1 MDRCRRSGRAT
12 PRILTRACALLAAAA
27 AITSCAAHA
36 SSTDAAGTSS
46 RRPLRVAVDL
56 ASVHPAPVGCS
67 LASSCAPASARD
79 MDLGLVPSGY
89 RDTSGLRSQPE
100 AGNGVMLTRIWRA
113 PKPSFLDPGGEP
125 MGAMVTVQVIRHPV
139 EPADEALGL
148 ANNPRGTSK
157 VAIAKRIAYES
168 DWTIPTQDL
177 QGRPVQIS
185 ASSVYVVLSSRITV
199 EVTTIGMTPSVAQAL
214 AKGVVVR

>member
-1 MDRCRRSGRAT
+1 
-12 PRILTRACALLAAAA
+12 
-27 AITSCAAHA
+27 
-36 SSTDAAGTSS
+36 
-46 RRPLRVAVDL
+46 
-56 ASVHPAPVGCS
+56 
-67 LASSCAPASARD
+67 

-89 RDTSGLRSQPE
+89 RNTSGLRNQPE
-100 AGNGVMLTRIWRA
+100 AAGGVMLSRTWHA
-113 PKPSFLDPGGEP
+113 PSPSFLDPGGEP
-125 MGAMVTVQVIRHPV
+125 MGAMVSVEVIRHPV
-139 EPADEALGL
+139 ESAAEALGL
-148 ANNPRGTSK
+148 AHNPRGTSK
-157 VAIAKRIAYES
+157 VTIAHRTAYES